1 MTPDPRG
8 PSSALESL
16 RLPAELSLAEAA
28 TVLGVDKKTVLR
40 YMRDGVIE
48 WRNIAPPSSSRP
60 TFRVKLESALKL
72 RTAYTSEP
80 AEARDRPGRKQSTRP
95 YQSRYVRIVRP

>member
-1 MTPDPRG
+1 MSRVPRDPF
-8 PSSALESL
+8 SLVESL
-16 RLPAELSLAEAA
+16 RLPPELSLGEAA
-28 TVLGVDKKTVLR
+28 VVLGVDKKTVLR

-60 TFRVKLESALKL
+60 TFRIKLESALKF

-80 AEARDRPGRKQSTRP
+80 AEAGDRPKQIRATRQ